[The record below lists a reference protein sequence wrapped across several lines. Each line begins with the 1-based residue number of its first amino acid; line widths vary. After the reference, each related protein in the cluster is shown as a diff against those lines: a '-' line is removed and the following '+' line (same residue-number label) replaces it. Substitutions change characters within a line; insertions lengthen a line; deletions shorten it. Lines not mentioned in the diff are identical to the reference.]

1 MAISSSSG
9 SNSISHSSS
18 PPSSPSSSDLS
29 ASSLDSIPESREPM
43 LEYNPAV
50 AAEVLAP
57 LHWDAEEFDFGIA
70 SEDDEPQTEGE
81 DLQLLFQEELESSS
95 EEDFSWDG
103 ADSSSEEEIGSSSS
117 DEPMGGK
124 PFRFLGS
131 FEEDSEEESS
141 SGGGRSSDFGSKGG
155 SSAFS
160 SEDDNDDD
168 SDDGGDAPARSPKRR
183 RY

>member
-1 MAISSSSG
+1 M
-9 SNSISHSSS
+9 
-18 PPSSPSSSDLS
+18 
-29 ASSLDSIPESREPM
+29 
-43 LEYNPAV
+43 
-50 AAEVLAP
+50 LAP

-95 EEDFSWDG
+95 EEGFSWDG
-103 ADSSSEEEIGSSSS
+103 ADSSSEEEIGSPSSD

-131 FEEDSEEESS
+131 SEEDSDEE
-141 SGGGRSSDFGSKGG
+141 SGGGGGWSDDAETDGG
-155 SSAFS
+155 SSAFDGAS
-160 SEDDNDDD
+160 DDDDDDDNDN
-168 SDDGGDAPARSPKRR
+168 GDAPARSPKRR